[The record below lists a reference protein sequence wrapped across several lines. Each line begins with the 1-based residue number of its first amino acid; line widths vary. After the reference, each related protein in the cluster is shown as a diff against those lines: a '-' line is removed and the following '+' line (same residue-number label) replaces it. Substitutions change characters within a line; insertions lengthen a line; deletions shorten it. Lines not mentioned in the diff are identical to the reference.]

1 MSDKQINPYKQ
12 NTSATSSTLAYPGPR
27 LSRFNIY
34 TSSMERR
41 TSTDTVSS
49 RSSDSGYP
57 DSLHSCSGQH
67 AEFTASAVIHLE
79 YSVEQVSGLLEL
91 DNLRLL
97 TCKEATLR
105 DHLKRFV
112 VLDHNVDR
120 LFGARIRAYF
130 AHHQVETHYH
140 VLQALEEHKTFEAVL
155 GVCEAIKKFGTD
167 RRDPV
172 LAFGGGVVLDV
183 AALAANLW
191 RRNTPIIKIP
201 TTLLANID
209 ASIGVKTACNFLHE
223 KNKLGT
229 YNAPLAV
236 FLDAET
242 FLPTISDRQ
251 MANGMGEI
259 LKMALIKDAE
269 LFRLLEQD
277 PRHPQVV
284 RRAIQGMLEELEPNF
299 EEATLYRIVDFGHTF
314 SPMLEIAAL
323 STDKPL
329 LHGEAVAID
338 MVLCMILSE
347 RLSLVSSSD
356 VARVLA
362 VVKKLGLPVWHD
374 ALTVDMLLHAQED
387 TIKSRGGKLRLPVV
401 CGGIGQFAFLDGVDE
416 VVLREAFSK
425 LSTLQVSV

>member
-1 MSDKQINPYKQ
+1 MQRN
-12 NTSATSSTLAYPGPR
+12 
-27 LSRFNIY
+27 
-34 TSSMERR
+34 
-41 TSTDTVSS
+41 TSTDSVSS

-57 DSLHSCSGQH
+57 ESLGSCSSHQVEVHGPEDNINQVGLNGLRLGGTSGLQTGK
-67 AEFTASAVIHLE
+67 FTASAVIHLE
-79 YSVEQVSGLLEL
+79 YTVEQVSGLLEPS
-91 DNLRLL
+91 NLRLL
-97 TCKEATLR
+97 TCKEASLR
-105 DHLKRFV
+105 DRLKRFV

-120 LFGARIRAYF
+120 LYGERIRAYF
-130 AHHQVETHYH
+130 THHNVDTHYH

-167 RRDPV
+167 RRDPI

-242 FLPTISDRQ
+242 FLPTTSDRQ

-259 LKMALIKDAE
+259 LKMALIKDAT
-269 LFRLLEQD
+269 LFQLLEKD

-323 STDKPL
+323 SSPKPL

-347 RLSLVSSSD
+347 QLSLVSSAD
-356 VARVLA
+356 VGRVLA
-362 VVKKLGLPVWHD
+362 VVNKLGLPTWHD
-374 ALTVDMLLHAQED
+374 SLTLDMLLHAQND

-401 CGGIGQFAFLDGVDE
+401 NGSIGQFTFLDSVEQD
-416 VVLREAFSK
+416 VLTEAFNK
-425 LSTLQVSV
+425 LASLQVPTNTA